1 MVVSWL
7 ASSIPESTAA
17 SIFSIKIPLQNGTQK
32 HVSSQ
37 FTFLFFILLRKKT
50 VLLCLCNWYK
60 VLFQEANDTW
70 IPEHSHILQIKVR
83 ALHPPHSSSNQIALL
98 HMDSRQPSQSSTGIK
113 KGVTSSARLVS
124 NWERI
129 TYFWSNAIWT
139 ASKLAATV
147 GQTAFQ
153 IAPFSHRNAVR
164 ATTIRKSD
172 ARTTCKVG
180 TLGFG
185 HWVWTTSVRAEMATT
200 ALMIWTL
207 SWRLT
212 IRTTPVGCLLA
223 WATFAIRP
231 QSSLKVIGAA
241 SKFRVSATT

>member
-32 HVSSQ
+32 HV
-37 FTFLFFILLRKKT
+37 FFILLRKKT

-98 HMDSRQPSQSSTGIK
+98 HMDSRQPSQSSTGI
-113 KGVTSSARLVS
+113 TSARLVS

-241 SKFRVSATT
+241 SKFRVGATT